1 MELCKFSEGLLNQGG
16 DATMELWKGEMP
28 VPQGM
33 ERTLYHFLV
42 RYYYIPESPYNFAV
56 LDGRCLRGFLLAAPA
71 AMPERHDSAR
81 EWILP
86 HLTNDAQK
94 AFFKEY
100 WDYVNSNSAAEKQ
113 AALPGEVLLL
123 LFGSLQ
129 RGCGRIMMEAFESEC
144 RKNGVGSYL
153 LWTDETC
160 DFEYYRRNRFA
171 EVANFPCAAAIKG
184 KHLDT
189 WLFRKTL

>member
-56 LDGRCLRGFLLAAPA
+56 LDGRRLRGFLLAAPA

-81 EWILP
+81 DWILP
-86 HLTNDAQK
+86 HLTNDARK

-129 RGCGRIMMEAFESEC
+129 RGCGRRMMEAFESEC
-144 RKNGVGSYL
+144 RKNGVASYL